1 MHYSAIRWYRD
12 AYNSGKY
19 HPVDHLSET
28 NLAGGRQKLRTGLP
42 FLNPSSESKDL
53 GMHIGDS
60 DGQGVCK
67 VTNTMDERDT
77 LYGGCY
83 LSCQ

>member
-28 NLAGGRQKLRTGLP
+28 NLAGGRQKLRIGLP
-42 FLNPSSESKDL
+42 FLNPSSESTGFRVL
-53 GMHIGDS
+53 VGDIA
-60 DGQGVCK
+60 GQGVCK
-67 VTNTMDERDT
+67 VAKTMERWDP

-83 LSCQ
+83 LSHQ